1 MAWGF
6 KVMFVHI
13 GMFFGRRVFRW
24 GRWAGFLGLFVG
36 VRVGVGEVGGMGIG
50 EGGRGGGI
58 ML

>member
-1 MAWGF
+1 MVG
-6 KVMFVHI
+6 V
-13 GMFFGRRVFRW
+13 
-24 GRWAGFLGLFVG
+24 FLGFFVR